1 LRILH
6 TSDWH
11 LGNAF
16 RERKRT
22 PEFEA
27 FFAWLEA
34 TIAAEE
40 IDLLLVSG
48 DIFDS
53 GNPGTQALELYFKF
67 LGKIAQSRCRHVVI
81 TAGNHDSPSLLNV
94 PKVLFRSLN
103 IHVIGSMTGNPEDEI
118 LVLDDNAGN
127 PAIIVCAVPYL
138 RDRDVRTVE
147 AGESIDDKTRRLL
160 DGIREHYHAVC
171 TLAEE
176 ERQRRGGRLP
186 LVVMGHLYAEGGK
199 VTEDDGVREHYIGA
213 LVRVRP
219 DTFLPGIDYLALGHL
234 HISQRVGGDA
244 FRRYSGSPLP
254 MGFSDAKQEKNVIVA
269 DLGSVGEPVIREIPV
284 PCFQEMEQLTGTFG
298 EIETRIRS
306 LKATG
311 RSVWI
316 EIILEDPGIIPEIQ
330 EKLAALTRGSNILV
344 LGIKNNRLTDQI
356 LKQSV
361 ADESLDQLGELDIF
375 TRCLDANKVRP
386 EDRTELLIL
395 YGEIL
400 AELSTET
407 TTMDEST

>member
-1 LRILH
+1 MRVLH

-11 LGNAF
+11 LGNTF
-16 RERKRT
+16 RDRKRT
-22 PEFEA
+22 AEFEA

-34 TIAAEE
+34 TIEAEE

-53 GNPGTQALELYFKF
+53 ANPATSALELYFKF
-67 LGKIAQSRCRHVVI
+67 LGKITRSRCRHVVI
-81 TAGNHDSPSLLNV
+81 TAGNHDSPSLLDV
-94 PKVLFRSLN
+94 PKTLFRSLN
-103 IHVIGSMTGNPEDEI
+103 IHVIGSMTENAEEEI

-147 AGESIDDKTRRLL
+147 AGESIDEKTRRLL
-160 DGIREHYHAVC
+160 DGIRRHYHAVC

-176 ERQRRGGRLP
+176 ERQRREGRLP
-186 LVVMGHLYAEGGK
+186 LVVMGHLYAEGGT
-199 VTEDDGVREHYIGA
+199 VTEDDGIREHYIGT

-219 DTFLPGIDYLALGHL
+219 ETFLPGIDYLALGHL
-234 HISQRVGGDA
+234 HTAQLVGGDA
-244 FRRYSGSPLP
+244 CRRYSGSPLP
-254 MGFSDAKQEKNVIVA
+254 MGFSDAKQEKSVII
-269 DLGSVGEPVIREIPV
+269 GEFGNGGEPVIREIPV
-284 PCFQEMEQLTGTFG
+284 PCFQEMEQLTGTFE

-306 LKATG
+306 LRATG
-311 RSVWI
+311 RPVWI

-330 EKLAALTRGSNILV
+330 EKIAALTRGSKVLV

-361 ADESLDQLGELDIF
+361 ADEALDQLGELEIF

-386 EDRTELLIL
+386 GDRPELLAL

-400 AELSTET
+400 AELSGET
-407 TTMDEST
+407 TTMDEDI